1 MKKVLLFVLVLFC
14 VTILNANAQ
23 IKWDADKFM
32 PLNQVKD
39 GMKGKGY
46 TVFFGTTVEEFDFE
60 VVSVEYNFSPGWH
73 VVWCKG
79 TSENFIRTGVAGGMS
94 GSPIYID
101 GKLMGALSLGAFNQ
115 RRDANLFG
123 VTPIGQ
129 MVKVAERGMK
139 PNLTYAGAKFFD
151 YGSENVSEGLNI
163 NPLQYPNGH
172 NVTQQKSLEKQSK
185 THGLAQKLYQN
196 SMRLSIPVAL
206 SRLDAHSMQLLK
218 PFFDRYN
225 MVPVQAAGG
234 GGGPVKKSPVEMGQI
249 IGSQFVRGDFVAFG
263 YGTITYIDKNEVLAY
278 GHSSSGEGN
287 INMPLS
293 GGYVHYILPSTSRSS
308 KIASPTQLIG
318 TLVQDRDPAIAG
330 LIKKLP
336 SSHHYVPVNAKLQT
350 SDKKVHEVNYE
361 VVREQFYTPMFTGIA
376 ISNIIAGREFAFND
390 HTVNTKA
397 TITLEE
403 NPKIDNNV
411 IVIENIFSS
420 SLSPG
425 SNVSGTVISPIRSLI
440 TNPFEKVRIESVN
453 FDIKIEDKRRTAGIL
468 KATLDKNV
476 YRPGEEIE
484 LTLTIRPYLEQ
495 PETLVGKIK
504 IPKDTPDGIIMLAA
518 LSGSS
523 YQSWS
528 RSRSPGS
535 FRAQN
540 INQLIELIQDEES
553 NTNLILELSAPRP
566 GLTVQGEEFPNL
578 PLSIQS
584 VMNTALRRGETGYT
598 AGTVIHTDKVATDY
612 VLSGSTTMPVAVN
625 RNAQ

>member
-1 MKKVLLFVLVLFC
+1 MKKVLLCVLVLFC
-14 VTILNANAQ
+14 VSIFHANAQ
-23 IKWDADKFM
+23 IKWDAEKFM
-32 PLNQVKD
+32 PLNQVKT

-46 TVFFGTTVEEFDFE
+46 TVFFGTTVEEFEFE
-60 VVSVEYNFSPGWH
+60 VVSIEYNFSPGWD

-79 TSENFIRTGVAGGMS
+79 TSDNFMRTGVAGGMS

-101 GKLMGALSLGAFNQ
+101 GRLMGALSLGSFNQ
-115 RRDANLFG
+115 RLHANLFG
-123 VTPIGQ
+123 VTPIQQ

-151 YGSENVSEGLNI
+151 YGSEFVAEGLNI
-163 NPLQYPNGH
+163 KPLQYPNGY
-172 NVTQQKSLEKQSK
+172 NVTQEKQNNSQPQS
-185 THGLAQKLYQN
+185 HVSAQKLYQN
-196 SMRLSIPVAL
+196 SMRLSIPIAL
-206 SRLDAHSMQLLK
+206 SRLDGYSMQLLK
-218 PFFDRYN
+218 PFLDKYN
-225 MVPVQAAGG
+225 MVPVQAAG

-249 IGSQFVRGDFVAFG
+249 IGTQFVRGDYVAFG
-263 YGTITYIDKNEVLAY
+263 YGTITHIDKNELLAY

-293 GGYVHYILPSTSRSS
+293 GGYVHFILPSTSRSS

-336 SSHHYVPVNAKLQT
+336 STHHYLPVKATLQT
-350 SDKKVHEVNYE
+350 SNKEIHDINYE
-361 VVREQFYTPMFTGIA
+361 VVREQFYTPLYTGLS
-376 ISNIIAGREFAFND
+376 ISNIIAGREFFFND

-397 TITLEE
+397 TITLAK
-403 NPKIDNNV
+403 NPKLDSHE

-420 SLSPG
+420 SGSPG
-425 SNVSGTVISPIRSLI
+425 SNVSGTVISPIRQLI

-453 FDIKIEDKRRTAGIL
+453 FDIKVDDKRKTAGIL
-468 KATLDKNV
+468 KAHLDKNV

-484 LTLTIRPYLEQ
+484 LTLIIRPYLEQ
-495 PETLVGKIK
+495 PETLIGKIK
-504 IPKDTPDGIIMLAA
+504 IPKDTPDGVVMLAA
-518 LSGSS
+518 LSGGS
-523 YQSWS
+523 YPSWS

-540 INQLIELIQDEES
+540 INQLIDLLQYQEP

-578 PLSIQS
+578 PISIQS

-598 AGTVIHTDKVATDY
+598 AGTVIHTAKVATDY
-612 VLSGSTTMPVAVN
+612 VMVGSTTIPVAVN

>member
-1 MKKVLLFVLVLFC
+1 MKKVLLCVLVLFC
-14 VTILNANAQ
+14 VSILHANAQ
-23 IKWDADKFM
+23 IKWDAEKFM
-32 PLNQVKD
+32 PLDQVKI

-79 TSENFIRTGVAGGMS
+79 TSDNFKRTGVAGGMS

-101 GKLMGALSLGAFNQ
+101 GRLMGALSLGSFNQ
-115 RRDANLFG
+115 REHANLFG
-123 VTPIGQ
+123 VTPIEQ
-129 MVKVAERGMK
+129 MVKVAGRGMK

-151 YGSENVSEGLNI
+151 YGSEYVSEGLNI
-163 NPLQYPNGH
+163 SPLQYPNGH
-172 NVTQQKSLEKQSK
+172 NVTQQKSLEKHSK
-185 THGLAQKLYQN
+185 TEGLAQIINQN

-206 SRLDAHSMQLLK
+206 SRLDGHSMQLLK

-234 GGGPVKKSPVEMGQI
+234 GGPVKKSPVEMGQI
-249 IGSQFVRGDFVAFG
+249 IGSEYVRGDYVGFG

-278 GHSSSGEGN
+278 GHASSNEGN

-336 SSHHYVPVNAKLQT
+336 SSHHYVPVKAKLQT
-350 SDKKVHEVNYE
+350 SDKKIHDINYE
-361 VVREQFYTPMFTGIA
+361 VVREQFYTPVYTGIA
-376 ISNIIAGREFAFND
+376 INNIIVGREFGFND

-403 NPKIDNNV
+403 NPKIENNV

-420 SLSPG
+420 SGSPG
-425 SNVSGTVISPIRSLI
+425 FNVNGTIVNPIRSLI

-540 INQLIELIQDEES
+540 INQLIELIQDVEP